1 MIKLNNWSY
10 ALSLKIPYIYG
21 MKQNTLDLYTD
32 YLSVSFGYATA
43 IGLSK
48 LLDGDL
54 NHDQVTRALSD
65 ELCTSKHL
73 WQQVKPTLRQVESD
87 EGYLIFGIKGTL
99 PFSERFFC
107 NLLK

>member
-1 MIKLNNWSY
+1 
-10 ALSLKIPYIYG
+10 

-73 WQQVKPTLRQVESD
+73 
-87 EGYLIFGIKGTL
+87 
-99 PFSERFFC
+99 
-107 NLLK
+107 